1 MTERRTTTV
10 SHREVRA
17 PSRGESGALLPQWL
31 RRVRPDVLLLASA
44 LVGVAAFFPYV
55 KGVQTVDVMREGEVA
70 KETLIAPFT
79 FDIPKSADELQR
91 ERDLARAQ
99 VPLVADYDPEVRRRA
114 IAQLRD
120 LRRSLA
126 LMSDR
131 ALPDSSRARLRDRA
145 GKVLSQNTLNALAAR
160 PAVADL
166 ALPVVDRTLS
176 RGIMA
181 VLLVESTQKL
191 AEMRARYNS
200 AFGSF
205 RLYDRPIVMVRRDS
219 VEKAVACTELV
230 VKEAALEG
238 MARELRAEHRMD
250 ATTLN
255 ALYELI
261 AAFLG
266 PNVTINDTVTDLRRI
281 AAAAEVLP
289 IKGKVIRDTEIVRKH
304 QEVTTDVVEK
314 LRALQAAMASA
325 SSIGER
331 RRVLAGNVGRLS
343 LALLPLLFL
352 AFYLRR
358 FRRAMA
364 DNVRHAGALVVV
376 ILLQVALVRAG
387 LLVLPRLFESG
398 TEFALLV
405 PQYLIPVA
413 VGSMLATIL
422 FGLEIGFAVT
432 LYVAI
437 FSGIV
442 QGFDLAMFL
451 FALLGGMVAG
461 FATRGIRYR
470 WDFFRSIP
478 PMLGMY
484 ALLVGLWQLA
494 GGRGFFLVAMLQN
507 MGLATAG
514 AVLSTFLAMMA
525 ATVFENVFDVT
536 TNMTL
541 VELSDMNNPV
551 LKRLSIEAAG
561 TYNHSVLVAN
571 LAESAAL
578 RIGANALLARVA
590 SYYHDIGKLA
600 KADYFIENATIADR
614 NRHSRLSPSMSALVI
629 SSHVRDGVELARK
642 HRLPRAIRD
651 AILQHHGNSTVSF
664 FYEKALEQDTHKQVQ
679 EEDFR
684 YPGPRPQ
691 TRENAVIMLAD
702 SVEAASRSLATSS
715 PRLLRELVR
724 KIIRDKFFAAQLDQC
739 DLTLRD
745 LDEIVEGFMPVLQ
758 GIFHVRI
765 EYPSM

>member
-1 MTERRTTTV
+1 MTERRTSTGT
-10 SHREVRA
+10 HREAHTPVRGPFA
-17 PSRGESGALLPQWL
+17 ALLSWL
-31 RRVRPDVLLLASA
+31 RRARPDVLLLTSA
-44 LVGVAAFFPYV
+44 MVGVAALFPYV
-55 KGVQTVDVMREGEVA
+55 KGVQTVDVLREGEVA

-79 FDIPKSADELQR
+79 FDIPKPAEELQR
-91 ERDLARAQ
+91 ERELARAQ
-99 VPLVADYDPEVRRRA
+99 VLLVADYDPQVRVRA

-120 LRRSLA
+120 LRRSLV
-126 LMSDR
+126 LMSDKTL
-131 ALPDSSRARLRDRA
+131 ADSSRSRLHDRA

-166 ALPVVDRTLS
+166 AVPVIERALG
-176 RGIMA
+176 RGVMS

-191 AEMRARYNS
+191 SEMRARYNC
-200 AFGSF
+200 AFATY
-205 RLYDRPIVMVRRDS
+205 RVYDRPFVIVRRDS
-219 VEKAVACTELV
+219 VERTAASTEVVA
-230 VKEAALEG
+230 KEVALERTAG
-238 MARELRAEHRMD
+238 ELRAEHRMD
-250 ATTLN
+250 AATLN

-261 AAFLG
+261 AALLE
-266 PNVTINDTVTDLRRI
+266 PNVTINDTVTDQRRA

-304 QEVTTDVVEK
+304 QEVTSDVVQK

-325 SSIGER
+325 SSLGER
-331 RRVLAGNVGRLS
+331 RRVLAGNAGRLS

-352 AFYLRR
+352 AFYVRR
-358 FRRAMA
+358 SHRAMA
-364 DNVRHAGALVVV
+364 DNVRHAGALVAV
-376 ILLQVALVRAG
+376 ILLQVALFRAG
-387 LLVLPRLFESG
+387 MLVLPRLFESG

-437 FSGIV
+437 FAGIV

-478 PMLGMY
+478 PMLAMY

-514 AVLSTFLAMMA
+514 AALSTFLAMMA
-525 ATVFENVFDVT
+525 ATVFENAFDVT

-642 HRLPRAIRD
+642 HHLPRAVRD

-664 FYEKALEQDTHKQVQ
+664 FYEKALEQDPHKQVQ

-765 EYPSM
+765 EYPST